1 MERISI
7 NGAEW
12 NIKCQKQKKSCK
24 VVLFLQRAE
33 QRRPDLSPE
42 QLQEK
47 RDRGKVCDRTRNEK
61 RLAAGL
67 SLSRGRSSKKA
78 SAAMGWE
85 VNKLCKQMCKAGQ
98 EALAFDLYWKVVG
111 APSIDRRRRTFGCRD
126 ALIAAMALVLVTAY
140 VANLGLAIV
149 DGEGPT
155 IGDIAYFYE
164 FGMCMGSFQESVD
177 SLITDLL
184 SARHL
189 PKMPHLFDNGCTY
202 SYRTPL
208 DECETSKLGAFFKS
222 LGAYLARKSGSIL
235 GYWGGGDGKFIDA
248 RLESLRGVTVLNL
261 LLVMRYILGL
271 ELSGHVP
278 QGHPLYLCRDGVC
291 LSTDL
296 IGRVFAPKLSQSE
309 NFKPHRGDYDAVV
322 TRKFVCGILA
332 ARERAIQNPSRKL
345 IWKGKEL
352 DVVALRAAWEAPED
366 SSYKKDLAKRRR
378 K

>member
-1 MERISI
+1 MTI
-7 NGAEW
+7 NGVEW
-12 NIKCQKQKKSCK
+12 NLKCQIRGTGTKTAT
-24 VVLFLQRAE
+24 LFLHRAE
-33 QRRPDLSPE
+33 QRRSDLSPE
-42 QLQEK
+42 QLREK
-47 RDRGKVCDRTRNEK
+47 RDGGKVHDRTRNEK
-61 RLAAGL
+61 RRAAGL
-67 SLSRGRSSKKA
+67 SISRGHSSKK
-78 SAAMGWE
+78 SRAAMGWE

-98 EALAFDLYWKVVG
+98 DALAFDLYWAVAG
-111 APSIDRRRRTFGCRD
+111 APSIDPRRRTFGCRD
-126 ALIAAMALVLVTAY
+126 ALIAAMALLLVTAY

-164 FGMCMGSFQESVD
+164 FGMCMGSFQEGVD
-177 SLITDLL
+177 SLVTDLL
-184 SARHL
+184 SARQL
-189 PKMPHLFDNGCTY
+189 PKMPHVFDNGCTY

-222 LGAYLARKSGSIL
+222 LGAYLSRKSGSIL

-248 RLESLRGVTVLNL
+248 RLESLRGITVLNL

-278 QGHPLYLCRDGVC
+278 RGHPLYLCRDGVC

-322 TRKFVCGILA
+322 TRIFVCGVLA

-345 IWKGKEL
+345 IWEGKEL
-352 DVVALRAAWEAPED
+352 DVVALRAAWTAPED